1 MWFMRIMYVP
11 YLLWNFFWIFRFF
24 FSVIFFLLSGSP
36 RFLVIFILV
45 STDRCGD
52 FSVAFPTR
60 RACGCLSR
68 SLSMVAAD
76 AHEKLTDFSAA
87 RDGQRHSK
95 YDRVPPFAFIDFPV
109 KVSRAGWNPKNWKYS
124 PWALKLKNWPII
136 YWHLYFGISKNYWTL
151 VFVDLQRLL

>member
-36 RFLVIFILV
+36 PLLVIFIFV

-52 FSVAFPTR
+52 FSVAVPRR

-68 SLSMVAAD
+68 SLSMVAVD

-95 YDRVPPFAFIDFPV
+95 CDRVPPFAFTDFPL
-109 KVSRAGWNPKNWKYS
+109 KDSRAG
-124 PWALKLKNWPII
+124 
-136 YWHLYFGISKNYWTL
+136 
-151 VFVDLQRLL
+151 